1 MPDMIA
7 LATTRTRAL
16 LRSALLTLLSALL
29 LTAVPLH
36 VPGAYVAATA
46 AAKGRPHPKP
56 SPTPPPTPVPA
67 PGVPGGPP
75 HPPRI
80 LPPDPCAAFRRVGA
94 ALAISSTHAAPAGL
108 RWRRTPPPLINPH
121 RRYLLDMRIGLP
133 DQQGRT
139 LRPAGVATI
148 QLDPL
153 HNPRTVNAFLFLA
166 CNGYY
171 RDATVDRLIA
181 GSLVEGASPSGLA
194 HGGPGFAFPT
204 DPVRAP
210 YRRGVVVLVDSGPA
224 VGTGRFLILLA
235 TLVLPPRYTIFARVV
250 GGLALVDSLSHAPT
264 TSQPDAQES
273 SLPLRPA
280 RILSIDLRIMA
291 PH

>member
-1 MPDMIA
+1 
-7 LATTRTRAL
+7 
-16 LRSALLTLLSALL
+16 
-29 LTAVPLH
+29 
-36 VPGAYVAATA
+36 
-46 AAKGRPHPKP
+46 
-56 SPTPPPTPVPA
+56 
-67 PGVPGGPP
+67 
-75 HPPRI
+75 
-80 LPPDPCAAFRRVGA
+80 
-94 ALAISSTHAAPAGL
+94 
-108 RWRRTPPPLINPH
+108 
-121 RRYLLDMRIGLP
+121 MRIGLP
-133 DQQGRT
+133 DQQGKT

-250 GGLALVDSLSHAPT
+250 GGLALVDSLSHAST